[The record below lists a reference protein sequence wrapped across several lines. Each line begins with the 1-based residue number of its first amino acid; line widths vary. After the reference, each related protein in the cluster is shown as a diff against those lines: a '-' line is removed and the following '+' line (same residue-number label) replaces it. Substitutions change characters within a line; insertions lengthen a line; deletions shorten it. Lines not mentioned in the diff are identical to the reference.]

1 MRLTTFRDVI
11 GHQRV
16 LDLLEGEVASPANSY
31 LFVGAGSVGKA
42 TVARRFA
49 AALLCPEGAAHA
61 ETCSTCRRALT
72 GAHPDLVIV
81 EPQARQTLG
90 VDDAR
95 AVVSQAVLTPV
106 EAPRKVFLFEEA
118 GSMTEGAANAL
129 LKTLEEPTGSTVFVL
144 VAESED
150 DLPSTVASRC
160 RSIHFGRVDEA
171 DLVAALTSLG
181 IEADRAESIGRVAGG
196 RPGLALSLANSAE
209 AARFRTA
216 WLSVPAR
223 LAPAPGEAF
232 ALAEAML
239 AELEPLLADV
249 EVDGDDRTSRERR
262 ERDRRRARQTL
273 LAGGLE
279 ILASWYVDA
288 ASLQLAG
295 VVRNRD
301 VPLDQLAAVS
311 PERAVRNARL
321 VLDAMSGL
329 TMNLRPRLLLADLF
343 ARLAGEE

>member
-16 LDLLEGEVASPANSY
+16 LDLLEDEVASPANSY

-61 ETCSTCRRALT
+61 EPCSTCRRALA
-72 GAHPDLVIV
+72 GSHPDLVIV
-81 EPQARQTLG
+81 EPRTRQTLG

-95 AVVSQAVLTPV
+95 AVVSTAVLSPV

-118 GSMTEGAANAL
+118 GTMTDQAANAL

-160 RSIHFGRVDEA
+160 RSVHFGRVNEA
-171 DLVAALTSLG
+171 DLVDALVSLG
-181 IEADRAESIGRVAGG
+181 IEPERAESIGRVAGG

-209 AARFRTA
+209 AARFRAA
-216 WLSVPAR
+216 WLSIPERLSPVPGHAI
-223 LAPAPGEAF
+223 
-232 ALAEAML
+232 ALAEEML

-249 EVDGDDRTSRERR
+249 DDGEGTKERR
-262 ERDRRRARQTL
+262 ERERRRARQAL

-288 ASLQLAG
+288 ASLQFAG
-295 VVRNRD
+295 MVRNRD
-301 VPLDQLAAVS
+301 VPLDRLASVP
-311 PERAVRNARL
+311 PERAVRNAGR
-321 VLDAMSGL
+321 VLDAMGGL
-329 TMNLRPRLLLADLF
+329 SMNLRPRLLLADLF
-343 ARLAGEE
+343 ADLASES

>member
-16 LDLLEGEVASPANSY
+16 LDLLEGEVPAPANSY

-49 AALLCPEGAAHA
+49 AALLCPEGAVHT
-61 ETCSTCRRALT
+61 EPCSTCRRALA
-72 GAHPDLVIV
+72 GSHPDLVVV
-81 EPQARQTLG
+81 EPQSRQTLG
-90 VDDAR
+90 VEDAR
-95 AVVSQAVLTPV
+95 AVVSAAVLSPV

-118 GSMTEGAANAL
+118 GMMTEQAANAL

-171 DLVAALTSLG
+171 DLIEALVSLG
-181 IEADRAESIGRVAGG
+181 IERERAEGIGRVAGG
-196 RPGLALSLANSAE
+196 RPGLALSLAKSAE
-209 AARFRTA
+209 AARFRA
-216 WLSVPAR
+216 SWLSIPQR
-223 LAPAPGEAF
+223 LRPAPGEAF
-232 ALAEAML
+232 ALAETML

-249 EVDGDDRTSRERR
+249 EPEDGDATRERR
-262 ERDRRRARQTL
+262 ERERRRARQAL

-288 ASLQLAG
+288 ASLQFAG
-295 VVRNRD
+295 MVRNRD
-301 VPLDQLAAVS
+301 VPLEQLASVS
-311 PERAVRNARL
+311 PERAVRNAQR

-329 TMNLRPRLLLADLF
+329 SMNLRPRLLLADLF
-343 ARLAGEE
+343 ADLAAED